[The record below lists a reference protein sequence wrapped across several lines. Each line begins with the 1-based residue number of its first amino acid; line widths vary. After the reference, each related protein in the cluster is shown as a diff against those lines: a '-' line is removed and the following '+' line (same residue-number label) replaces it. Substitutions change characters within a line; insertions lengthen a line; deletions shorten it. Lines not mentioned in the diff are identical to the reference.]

1 MKTLGP
7 IYLIAILIFLYTPI
21 LVMMAMGF
29 NASPLYELPFHFSLQ
44 WYDALWDNSILLTAG
59 LNSLVIASIT
69 AVLATA
75 LGTMASVALSRR
87 TFRGRSLL
95 QLMLLPPIAIPWLIT
110 GTAML
115 IFFIGPV
122 SGAACTPC

>member
-95 QLMLLPPIAIPWLIT
+95 QLMLLPPIAIP
-110 GTAML
+110 G
-115 IFFIGPV
+115 
-122 SGAACTPC
+122 